1 MFQPL
6 KILLDQPF
14 WRLRITWLWF
24 YLFCFFFKIAIYFPS
39 VLVLISLGEVILGK
53 LNPGNSTQVTRK

>member
-6 KILLDQPF
+6 KILLDQTF

-24 YLFCFFFKIAIYFPS
+24 YLFFFFKIAIYFLN
-39 VLVLISLGEVILGK
+39 VLVLISLREVILGK
-53 LNPGNSTQVTRK
+53 LRSTQVTRK